1 MTEMKHKTMQSLLEY
16 AIRNHG
22 PIPALMTDRECISYT
37 QLYQRVMGLAATF
50 QKKGMQH
57 QKIDLI
63 PKLSLNWV
71 IVYCALLTA
80 GATVVLHEPEFPI
93 QSHMQ
98 DMFLFA
104 HADELASWDR
114 GDPAT
119 VHPAAEEE
127 IATIIYTSGTTG
139 RQKGVML
146 SQKNL
151 ISDVLLAQY
160 KIGRGA
166 LSPGDR
172 TIPILPLFHMFGI
185 TASILAPIYVGM
197 TLYILDD
204 PKYLIKML
212 PVVKPRILFVVPM
225 IAKTMASR
233 SALLLKKGVSP
244 GELKEKLFGG
254 VEMIVCGG
262 AKLQPDLI
270 DTYAAFGIQLLNG
283 YGITECS
290 PVVTTSSYNDAVKGS
305 VGKVH
310 DLPNCEVRIIDNTI
324 HVHGDIVMEGYYGRE
339 ASPFKLIDGQR
350 WFDTKDMGYIDK
362 DGSLYITGRQSNLI
376 ILDDGNNISPEEIEI
391 LFASFPSVQ
400 DVMIYEDKE
409 GSIPVVA
416 ASLYPSAELRETQS
430 EAELQGLMEQVVA
443 QVNRQLPSYKQIK
456 KFSVRKTDFQ
466 RTSLNKIIRKGVNTQ

>member
-1 MTEMKHKTMQSLLEY
+1 MTELKHKTMQALLEY
-16 AIRNHG
+16 ASRNHG
-22 PIPALMTDRECISYT
+22 SIPALMTDRECVSYT
-37 QLYQRVMGLAATF
+37 QLYQRVMGLAAAF
-50 QKKGMQH
+50 QKQGMQH
-57 QKIDLI
+57 QKIDLV

-80 GATVVLHEPEFPI
+80 GATVILHEPEFPVR
-93 QSHMQ
+93 SHMQ
-98 DMFLFA
+98 DIFLFA
-104 HADELASWDR
+104 HADDLASFANE
-114 GDPAT
+114 DPALL
-119 VHPAAEEE
+119 HPAAEDA

-160 KIGRGA
+160 KIGTGA

-197 TLYILDD
+197 TLYLLDD
-204 PKYLIKML
+204 AKYLIKML
-212 PVVKPRILFVVPM
+212 PVVRPRILFVVPM
-225 IAKTMASR
+225 IAKTMAGR
-233 SALLLKKGVSP
+233 CALLLKKG
-244 GELKEKLFGG
+244 GCAKELKETLFGG

-290 PVVTTSSYNDAVKGS
+290 PVVTTSSYNDGVKGS

-310 DLPNCEVRIIDNTI
+310 DLPNCEVRIIDNTV

-376 ILDDGNNISPEEIEI
+376 ILDDGNNVSPEEIEI
-391 LFASFPSVQ
+391 LFASLPSVQ
-400 DVMIYEDKE
+400 DVVIYEDRQ
-409 GSIPVVA
+409 GSIPVIA
-416 ASLYPSAELRETQS
+416 ASLYPSAELGRLFI
-430 EAELQGLMEQVVA
+430 LQRLVVH
-443 QVNRQLPSYKQIK
+443 
-456 KFSVRKTDFQ
+456 RKRRCF
-466 RTSLNKIIRKGVNTQ
+466 IE